1 MANKTKEECDQI
13 IKSGVCHFSIGEDF
27 GKMIARIAMEHLEYD
42 NDPVKAL
49 RTITESLTGCPVDMA
64 VQILKGDIV
73 LLVDVD
79 TQEVMPM
86 DRIAGVHDD
95 FPKIDVMYY
104 MQRMKRDICQSGEYI
119 KTGLRALQR
128 DIRMNYGKFNI
139 SIDYDSIFKF
149 VAGNNEQLL
158 EELRDD
164 RDIHTIENL
173 ILTTKDYIAMTMK
186 VQNTMNWMMKS
197 WNDFSQTTNK
207 DGNKNYLEYIQLKGD
222 CSDMMLDVMQ
232 LFQETLDLNVSKFG
246 AIENDSVEKY
256 IESAIAIDKIVE
268 KGIEPVN
275 IMDNYSAGWLAPNGD
290 YYALNGEIANM
301 LHLQIADALLEKGII
316 PEEYKSEK
324 YNYSANVDAW
334 LEQAGWVKVHEDNI
348 QFAGCLNNKVNKEM
362 KNVDLTRKQIEVL
375 YKYIQELHNGVTRLG
390 WRQEKISAAKFQL
403 MAEND
408 IKVLNSKYFEF

>member
-13 IKSGVCHFSIGEDF
+13 IESGVCHFSIGEDF

-49 RTITESLTGCPVDMA
+49 RTITESLTGCTVDTA

-79 TQEVMPM
+79 TQEVLPM

-104 MQRMKRDICQSGEYI
+104 MQRMKRDIVNSGEMI
-119 KTGLRALQR
+119 KTGLRILQR

-149 VAGNNEQLL
+149 VAGNNEQLF

-164 RDIHTIENL
+164 RDIHGIENL

-197 WNDFSQTTNK
+197 WNDFSQTTDK

-232 LFQETLDLNVSKFG
+232 LFQETLDLDVTKFG
-246 AIENDSVEKY
+246 AIEDDSVEKY
-256 IESAIAIDKIVE
+256 IESAIAIDEVIE
-268 KGIEPVN
+268 KGIEPVD
-275 IMDNYSAGWLAPNGD
+275 IMNNYSAGWLSPDGV
-290 YYALNGEIANM
+290 YYALRGELANM
-301 LHLQIADALLEKGII
+301 LHIQIADALVEKGII
-316 PEEYKSEK
+316 PAKDEHDDDI
-324 YNYSANVDAW
+324 NGALADQW
-334 LEQAGWVKVHEDNI
+334 LEQNGWLKIHEDSVN
-348 QFAGCLNNKVNKEM
+348 FGGCLNDKMGKKNINITKVQAKLIYDYICTHYNGIVVLGWKRQRVGATKFRDLVEINPEYLNKE
-362 KNVDLTRKQIEVL
+362 
-375 YKYIQELHNGVTRLG
+375 
-390 WRQEKISAAKFQL
+390 
-403 MAEND
+403 
-408 IKVLNSKYFEF
+408 YFEY